1 MRQPRLRISRF
12 HMRLRRGKS
21 GLAVILATAYTPATP
36 APRFDG
42 RKMERQRETGA
53 RMDALIRGADWA
65 QMGTN
70 GEVELEALPGVE
82 TEEAA

>member
-1 MRQPRLRISRF
+1 MLGVYAKV
-12 HMRLRRGKS
+12 M
-21 GLAVILATAYTPATP
+21 
-36 APRFDG
+36 D
-42 RKMERQRETGA
+42 RKRETGA
-53 RMDALIRGADWA
+53 RMDELVRGADWA

>member
-1 MRQPRLRISRF
+1 L
-12 HMRLRRGKS
+12 
-21 GLAVILATAYTPATP
+21 T
-36 APRFDG
+36 G